1 MKSHNEKYLENKI
14 ESLKDE
20 LENFIRKSLKED
32 FSNFSDIT
40 REMVENSV
48 MSSGKRIR
56 PLLFSL
62 ISLSLG
68 IPKKTI
74 MHVSYGIEL
83 SHAFTLVHD
92 DLIDRPIQRRG
103 NPPIFKLAGEEI
115 ALLIG
120 DLLFSKSI
128 IPLSQFPKSSKFF
141 IEKMCDVIEGQIID
155 VLWSKGKFNSHS
167 QSEKEKII
175 VEIQSKKTSSLFR
188 ISSVLPA
195 IIFEESNRL
204 KSDKMRKSVLLLIKN
219 LDMFGYHFGLAFQT
233 LDDIKDIE
241 EDRKINSPNI
251 LLILGKEK
259 TYELLKSN
267 VSRAEKYLNACE
279 EIILALSKKG
289 FKYIELL
296 KFLVKE
302 TVGYEKII

>member
-1 MKSHNEKYLENKI
+1 MEVRNQKYLENKI
-14 ESLKDE
+14 ESFKDE
-20 LENFIRKSLKED
+20 LEKFISKSLKED

-68 IPKKTI
+68 IPRKTV
-74 MHVSYGIEL
+74 MYVSYGIEL

-92 DLIDRPIQRRG
+92 DIIDRPSQRRG
-103 NPPIFKLAGEEI
+103 NPPIFKIAGEEI

-120 DLLFSKSI
+120 DLLLSKSI
-128 IPLSQFPKSSKFF
+128 IPLSQFPRASKFF
-141 IEKMCDVIEGQIID
+141 LEKMCDVIEGQIID
-155 VLWSKGKFNSHS
+155 VLWSKGKFNSYS

-195 IIFEESNRL
+195 IIFEESNKL
-204 KSDKMRKSVLLLIKN
+204 KSGKMRKNVSLLRKN

-233 LDDIKDIE
+233 IDDIKDVE
-241 EDRKINSPNI
+241 EDKKMNSPNI
-251 LLILGKEK
+251 LLTLGKEK
-259 TYELLKSN
+259 TYKLLRSN
-267 VSRAEKYLNACE
+267 VSRAERYLSACE
-279 EIILALSKKG
+279 ETILALSKKG

-296 KFLVKE
+296 KYLVKE
-302 TVGYEKII
+302 IIGYEKII